1 MMAGVPSYSLYG
13 ESAMRGS
20 RPYATADA
28 RPAPAGGM
36 PYVGHT
42 RCAANDETCQG
53 ARAKGTPYCIG
64 HLRALAK
71 AKEDARESG

>member
-1 MMAGVPSYSLYG
+1 
-13 ESAMRGS
+13 
-20 RPYATADA
+20 
-28 RPAPAGGM
+28 M